1 MICSVWI
8 REGWLSCCQLK
19 SWASLKN
26 HYRTDITALSLI
38 CQDLTL
44 GRNPTFKD
52 KLKDFVNVADVT
64 ATFSVRG
71 SFKTSVE
78 NEVPHWTVSI
88 ENYRN
93 TEQSMKTSKS
103 FFESSVQHNPTACT
117 FTQKM
122 PTIAW
127 VARIFKGNSP
137 NLPLEKATV
146 FTPPARSSFVSLS
159 YFLSDSLK

>member
-127 VARIFKGNSP
+127 VARIFKGN
-137 NLPLEKATV
+137 
-146 FTPPARSSFVSLS
+146 FTKPPTAESHCVDTPACSSFVYLS
-159 YFLSDSLK
+159 YFPSASPR